1 MVNRRKDLAGVT
13 LGMVTSSGSR
23 SCFTRRS
30 RQAAGRRAEFQ
41 FLGCSDSLAGLRS
54 EAYWAVSTQLTLT
67 QR

>member
-23 SCFTRRS
+23 SCFTEITVGGRTSRRV
-30 RQAAGRRAEFQ
+30 Q

-54 EAYWAVSTQLTLT
+54 EAYLAVSTQLTLT